1 MTTCLKIEISTLN
14 KTDIH
19 IVVTSSI
26 YKERNIVRG
35 VSWIITSISDLI
47 TLNKADKKLW
57 WTSNVF
63 ILSKTYLH
71 NCPVYFL

>member
-47 TLNKADKKLW
+47 TLNKADNKLW
-57 WTSNVF
+57 
-63 ILSKTYLH
+63 
-71 NCPVYFL
+71 